1 MQGKGLINFFV
12 ILISIAC
19 LYSLSFTFVTRKVER
34 DAVAYAKGD
43 PVKERAYLDSMATV
57 DVYNLGFA
65 KFSYQY
71 CKERELALG
80 LDLKGGMNV
89 TMEISLKELISNL
102 ADNPKDENFKKALD
116 NAEARS
122 KDSQK
127 DFVSLFGEEFKK
139 LNPNGK
145 LATFFANKDNA
156 VNNITSNSSDGDIL
170 AFLQKESGSAID
182 RSFNILRTRID
193 KFGVTSPNIQR
204 QQGTNRILIELP
216 GVSDEDR
223 VRKLLQGSAKLEF
236 WETYDNSEIFP
247 LLENINRTLASTL
260 KADTKSNSSLTAAD
274 TSAKDTTGGRL
285 ASLGGNKAA
294 GSDSTKKDSSTV
306 ALEQAKNQNPLFA
319 VLSPNIGQ
327 GPQGQQMLGQGPVIG
342 YVLQKDTA
350 LVNSYFNS
358 AEIKA
363 IIPGNVKLLWSV
375 KPVSKET
382 KMFQLFAV
390 KPTGLNAGPVL
401 TGNVIAD
408 ARADVDQRTNNPQ
421 VEMVM
426 NSEGAREWRK
436 ISAAA
441 AAANPKKAIAIVLD
455 NTVYSAPTVQD
466 EIPNGV
472 SSITGNFTFEDTQDL
487 ANVLKAGR
495 LPAPAKIVEE
505 AIVGPTLGQ
514 AAIDAGINSSVI
526 GLVVVL
532 IFMIFYYNRAGLVA
546 NIAVIFNVFFIMG
559 ILASLGAVLTLP
571 GIAGIVLTMGTA
583 VDANVLI
590 YERIREE
597 YALGK
602 GVRQAI
608 SDGYKHAMPSILD
621 SQITT
626 FLVGLILYI
635 FGTGPILGFA
645 TTLLIGIIT
654 SLFTAI
660 FITRIIFEWMIKK
673 DMKISVSYPW
683 SDHTLKNV
691 NFGFIK
697 NRKKFYAISIALT
710 IISLISIFTK
720 GFSLGVDFS
729 GGRTYTVKYEKAV
742 NLEEVRDHVNGTFNV
757 TSEVKTFGGD
767 NQLRVTT
774 PYLIDQTD
782 DAADKQ
788 VLDKLNEGLAKVQ
801 NNPYQIVSSQK
812 VGPTIAN
819 DIKVSAIYSVIFSI
833 IVIALYILIRFR
845 KWQYSI
851 AAAISLAHDA
861 IILLGIFSLFDGILP
876 FSLDLDQHF
885 IAAVL
890 TVLAYSINDTV
901 VVFDR
906 IREYLREHRAKN
918 EPISH
923 VVNTAINKTL
933 SRTIITSLTVIFV
946 LAVLFVF
953 GGEVIRGFSFA
964 ILIGIIFGTYSSIFI
979 ASPVFADL
987 QGDGEEKNTK
997 EIASTE
1003 RGNLKPAKA

>member
-1 MQGKGLINFFV
+1 
-12 ILISIAC
+12 
-19 LYSLSFTFVTRKVER
+19 VTRKVEA

-43 PVKERAYLDSMATV
+43 PAKERAYLDSISTV
-57 DVYNLGFA
+57 NVYNLGFA

-71 CKERELALG
+71 CKERELPLG

-89 TMEISLKELISNL
+89 TMEISLKELIRSL
-102 ADNPKDENFKKALD
+102 ADNPKDANFNKALE
-116 NAEARS
+116 NAEIRS
-122 KDSQK
+122 RQSQQ

-156 VNNITSNSSDGDIL
+156 SNNITANSSDADIL
-170 AFLQKESGSAID
+170 SFLEKESGSAID

-216 GVSDEDR
+216 GVSDEQR
-223 VRKLLQGSAKLEF
+223 VRNLLQGSAKLEF
-236 WETYDNSEIFP
+236 WETYDNAEIFP
-247 LLENINRTLASTL
+247 LLENINNTLATTL
-260 KADTKSNSSLTAAD
+260 KSQKDTANKETD
-274 TSAKDTTGGRL
+274 SAKTGNSNEGRL
-285 ASLGGNKAA
+285 ASLGANKAKT
-294 GSDSTKKDSSTV
+294 DSLKGDSS
-306 ALEQAKNQNPLFA
+306 ALAMQQARNQNPLFA

-327 GPQGQQMLGQGPVIG
+327 GPQGQQTLGQGPVIG

-350 LVNSYFNS
+350 TVNAYLNNP
-358 AEIKA
+358 AIKS
-363 IIPGNVKLLWSV
+363 IIPANVKLAWSV
-375 KPVSKET
+375 KPISKET
-382 KMFQLFAV
+382 RMFQLFAL
-390 KPTGLNAGPVL
+390 KPVGLENGPVL

-408 ARADVDQRTNNPQ
+408 ARADVDQRNNPQ

-441 AAANPKKAIAIVLD
+441 SSANPKKAIAIVLD

-466 EIPNGV
+466 EIPNGI
-472 SSITGNFTFEDTQDL
+472 SSISGNFTFEDTQDL

-514 AAIDAGINSSVI
+514 AAIDAGINSSII

-532 IFMIFYYNRAGLVA
+532 IFMIFYYNRAGWVA
-546 NIAVIFNVFFIMG
+546 NIAVLFNVFFIMG

-597 YALGK
+597 LALGK
-602 GVRQAI
+602 GIRQAI
-608 SDGYKHAMPSILD
+608 SDGYKHAMSSILD

-626 FLVGLILYI
+626 FLIGVILYI
-635 FGTGPILGFA
+635 FGSGPILGFA
-645 TTLLIGIIT
+645 TTLMLGIVT

-660 FITRIIFEWMIKK
+660 FITRIIFEWMLKK

-683 SDHTLKNV
+683 SDHTLKNA

-697 NRKKFYAISIALT
+697 NRKKCYAISVTLIV
-710 IISLISIFTK
+710 ISLISIFTK

-729 GGRTYTVKYEKAV
+729 GGRTYTVRYEQVV
-742 NLEEVRDHVNGTFNV
+742 NLEEVRNDVNEAFGV
-757 TSEVKTFGGD
+757 TSEVKTFGTE
-767 NQLRVTT
+767 NQVRITT
-774 PYLIDQTD
+774 PYLIEQTSD
-782 DAADKQ
+782 EADKQ
-788 VLDKLNEGLAKVQ
+788 VLDKLNEGLSKIQ
-801 NNPYQIVSSQK
+801 GNQYEIVSSQK

-819 DIKVSAIYSVIFSI
+819 DIKASAVYSVIFSI
-833 IVIALYILIRFR
+833 IVISLYILLRFR
-845 KWQYSI
+845 KWQYSVG
-851 AAAISLAHDA
+851 AAFALANDT
-861 IILLGIFSLFDGILP
+861 IILLGIFSVFDGILP
-876 FSLDLDQHF
+876 FSLDMDQHF
-885 IAAVL
+885 IAAIL
-890 TVLAYSINDTV
+890 TVMAYSVNDTV

-906 IREYLREHRAKN
+906 LREYLGLPSAKN
-918 EPISH
+918 DKLSNVIN
-923 VVNTAINKTL
+923 VAINKTL
-933 SRTIITSLTVIFV
+933 SRTIITSLTIVFVI
-946 LAVLFVF
+946 AVLFIF

-964 ILIGIIFGTYSSIFI
+964 ILVGIILGTFSSIFL
-979 ASPVFADL
+979 AAPVVYDL
-987 QGDGEEKNTK
+987 QGDEGHLKTK
-997 EIASTE
+997 ETPAVKGT
-1003 RGNLKPAKA
+1003 LKPAKA

>member
-19 LYSLSFTFVTRKVER
+19 LYSLSFTFVTRKVEA

-43 PVKERAYLDSMATV
+43 PAKERAYLDSISTV
-57 DVYNLGFA
+57 NVYNLGFA

-71 CKERELALG
+71 CKERELPLG

-89 TMEISLKELISNL
+89 TMEISLKELIRSL
-102 ADNPKDENFKKALD
+102 ADNPKDANFNKALE
-116 NAEARS
+116 NAEIRS
-122 KDSQK
+122 RQSQQ

-156 VNNITSNSSDGDIL
+156 SNNITANSSDADIL
-170 AFLQKESGSAID
+170 SFLEKESGSAID

-216 GVSDEDR
+216 GVSDEQR
-223 VRKLLQGSAKLEF
+223 VRNLLQGSAKLEF
-236 WETYDNSEIFP
+236 WETYDNAEIFP
-247 LLENINRTLASTL
+247 LLENINNTLATTL
-260 KADTKSNSSLTAAD
+260 KSQKDTANKETD
-274 TSAKDTTGGRL
+274 SAKTGNSNEGRL
-285 ASLGGNKAA
+285 ASLGANKAKT
-294 GSDSTKKDSSTV
+294 DSLKGDSS
-306 ALEQAKNQNPLFA
+306 ALAMQQARNQNPLFA

-327 GPQGQQMLGQGPVIG
+327 GPQGQQTLGQGPVIG

-350 LVNSYFNS
+350 TVNAYLNNP
-358 AEIKA
+358 AIKS
-363 IIPGNVKLLWSV
+363 IIPANVKLAWSV
-375 KPVSKET
+375 KPISKET
-382 KMFQLFAV
+382 RMFQLFAL
-390 KPTGLNAGPVL
+390 KPVGLENGPVL

-408 ARADVDQRTNNPQ
+408 ARADVDQRNNPQ

-441 AAANPKKAIAIVLD
+441 SSANPKKAIAIVLD

-466 EIPNGV
+466 EIPNGI
-472 SSITGNFTFEDTQDL
+472 SSISGNFTFEDTQDL

-514 AAIDAGINSSVI
+514 AAIDAGINSSII

-532 IFMIFYYNRAGLVA
+532 IFMIFYYNRAGWVA
-546 NIAVIFNVFFIMG
+546 NIAVLFNVFFIMG

-597 YALGK
+597 LALGK
-602 GVRQAI
+602 GIRQAI
-608 SDGYKHAMPSILD
+608 SDGYKHAMSSILD

-626 FLVGLILYI
+626 FLIGVILYI
-635 FGTGPILGFA
+635 FGSGPILGFA
-645 TTLLIGIIT
+645 TTLMLGIVT

-660 FITRIIFEWMIKK
+660 FITRIIFEWMLKK

-683 SDHTLKNV
+683 SDHTLKNA

-697 NRKKFYAISIALT
+697 NRKKCYAISVTLIV
-710 IISLISIFTK
+710 ISLISIFTK

-729 GGRTYTVKYEKAV
+729 GGRTYTVRYEQVV
-742 NLEEVRDHVNGTFNV
+742 NLEEVRNDVNEAFGV
-757 TSEVKTFGGD
+757 TSEVKTFGTE
-767 NQLRVTT
+767 NQVRITT
-774 PYLIDQTD
+774 PYLIEQTSD
-782 DAADKQ
+782 EADKQ
-788 VLDKLNEGLAKVQ
+788 VLDKLNEGLSKIQ
-801 NNPYQIVSSQK
+801 GNQYEIVSSQK

-819 DIKVSAIYSVIFSI
+819 DIKASAVYSVIFSI
-833 IVIALYILIRFR
+833 IVISLYILLRFR
-845 KWQYSI
+845 KWQYSVG
-851 AAAISLAHDA
+851 AAFALANDT
-861 IILLGIFSLFDGILP
+861 IILLGIFSVFDGILP
-876 FSLDLDQHF
+876 FSLDMDQHF
-885 IAAVL
+885 IAAIL
-890 TVLAYSINDTV
+890 TVMAYSVNDTV

-906 IREYLREHRAKN
+906 LREYLGLPSAKN
-918 EPISH
+918 DKLSNVIN
-923 VVNTAINKTL
+923 VAINKTL
-933 SRTIITSLTVIFV
+933 SRTIITSLTIVFVI
-946 LAVLFVF
+946 AVLFIF

-964 ILIGIIFGTYSSIFI
+964 ILVGIILGTFSSIFL
-979 ASPVFADL
+979 AAPVVYDL
-987 QGDGEEKNTK
+987 QGDEGHLKTK
-997 EIASTE
+997 ETPAVKGT
-1003 RGNLKPAKA
+1003 LKPAKA

>member
-19 LYSLSFTFVTRKVER
+19 LYSLSFTFVTHKVER

-260 KADTKSNSSLTAAD
+260 KADTKSTSSVTAAD

-683 SDHTLKNV
+683 SDHTMKNA
-691 NFGFIK
+691 NFGFVK

-710 IISLISIFTK
+710 VISLISVFTK

-742 NLEEVRDHVNGTFNV
+742 NLEEVRDHVNGTFGV

-801 NNPYQIVSSQK
+801 NNSYQIVSSQK

-819 DIKVSAIYSVIFSI
+819 DIKISAIYSVIFSI

-845 KWQYSI
+845 KWQYSVS
-851 AAAISLAHDA
+851 AAISLAHDA
-861 IILLGIFSLFDGILP
+861 IILLGIFSIFDGILP

-918 EPISH
+918 EPLSH

-964 ILIGIIFGTYSSIFI
+964 ILIGIIFGTYSSIFLAAPI
-979 ASPVFADL
+979 FADL